1 MLHESGGFMT
11 AFLKS
16 LIGKNDLVSKVLK
29 RHSSKKAVSA
39 FARGLS
45 TESAA
50 TINARFAKVKR
61 VASR

>member
-1 MLHESGGFMT
+1 MT

-16 LIGKNDLVSKVLK
+16 LMGKNDLVSKVLK

-39 FARGLS
+39 FARDLS
-45 TESAA
+45 TESAEI
-50 TINARFAKVKR
+50 INARFAKVKR

>member
-1 MLHESGGFMT
+1 MT
-11 AFLKS
+11 AFLKN
-16 LIGKNDLVSKVLK
+16 LLGKKDLVSKVLK
-29 RHSSKKAVSA
+29 RRSSNKAVSA
-39 FARGLS
+39 FARSLS